1 MPSNEMKTLKESILV
16 DIDDN
21 LKQGNA
27 QIKKLKEIEDIRNSI
42 QHVNDFFNIHY
53 YANHSDK
60 TKDIWNTKI
69 ELGDVVF
76 VTDEY
81 DADLGIVINFDGNFY
96 TIATGVRRDSSG
108 PTDENPF
115 ADTFQITASYDTI
128 VVLAKKK
135 HAIKFLKTLMKSI

>member
-1 MPSNEMKTLKESILV
+1 MPSNKMKPLKESILK

-21 LKQGNA
+21 LEQGNI
-27 QIKKLKEIEDIRNSI
+27 QIKKLKEIEDIRNNI
-42 QHVNDFFNIHY
+42 KLVNDFFNIHY

-69 ELGDVVF
+69 EIGDVVF
-76 VTDEY
+76 VSDGY
-81 DADLGIVINFDGNFY
+81 DTDLGIVINSDGEFY
-96 TIATGVRRDSSG
+96 TIATGIRRDSSG

-115 ADTFQITASYDTI
+115 VDTFQVTASYETV

-135 HAIKFLKTLMKSI
+135 HAVKFLKTLMKSI